1 MAEVVAYLE
10 THGLAGLSLRPL
22 AAELGTSARMLVYY
36 FGTKE
41 NLVAQAVAASR
52 ADGAGR
58 LAEVTSIDGVR
69 AAMLAQWQQMTTG
82 REHGHAT
89 LVAQVISLAATDP
102 DRYGTLAIEAL
113 EGAIDPLVSALV
125 RAGTPKAAARQRA
138 TILVSG
144 LRGLLQDGAA
154 TGDRRRVNAAAKT
167 LIDLVLA

>member
-10 THGLAGLSLRPL
+10 THGVAGLSLRPL

-36 FGTKE
+36 FGT
-41 NLVAQAVAASR
+41 LVAQAVAASR
-52 ADGAGR
+52 ADGADR
-58 LAEVTSIDGVR
+58 LAGVASIDGVR
-69 AAMLAQWQQMTTG
+69 AAVSAQWQQMTTG
-82 REHGHAT
+82 REQGHAT

-102 DRYGTLAIEAL
+102 DRYGALAAEAL
-113 EGAIDPLVSALV
+113 EAAIDPLVAALV

-167 LIDLVLA
+167 LIDLVLT